1 MEYSFYDF
9 LKLLGSLAL
18 FLYGMKIMSEG
29 LQKFAGDRLRKI
41 LTAMTTNR
49 VTGVLTGV
57 LITALVQSS
66 SATTVMV
73 VSFVNA
79 GLLTLSQSIG
89 VIMGANIGTT
99 VTAWIISALG
109 FKVDI
114 AAFALPLL
122 AFGIP
127 LLFSQKS
134 NRKSVGEF
142 IFGFSFL
149 FMGLSYLKNN
159 APDLSIAIRKYLDE
173 NAGLKKQVE
182 DFMKEKEAALKER
195 LLKNVQEIHGIK
207 VIKFC
212 SPLPAE
218 VVKNIAFQL
227 RGEIT
232 ENLFF
237 VAGSTDNGKPMLTVM
252 LSDNLVAGGLKAGNL
267 VKEAAKLIQGGGGGQ
282 PHFATAGGK
291 NADGLPAAVEKVLEL
306 AGI

>member
-1 MEYSFYDF
+1 
-9 LKLLGSLAL
+9 
-18 FLYGMKIMSEG
+18 MSEG

-57 LITALVQSS
+57 LITALIQSS

-127 LLFSQKS
+127 LLFSQKVIVS
-134 NRKSVGEF
+134 LSVNLF
-142 IFGFSFL
+142 SVSLSFL
-149 FMGLSYLKNN
+149 W
-159 APDLSIAIRKYLDE
+159 
-173 NAGLKKQVE
+173 
-182 DFMKEKEAALKER
+182 DFLCY
-195 LLKNVQEIHGIK
+195 N
-207 VIKFC
+207 
-212 SPLPAE
+212 
-218 VVKNIAFQL
+218 
-227 RGEIT
+227 
-232 ENLFF
+232 
-237 VAGSTDNGKPMLTVM
+237 PMHR
-252 LSDNLVAGGLKAGNL
+252 
-267 VKEAAKLIQGGGGGQ
+267 I
-282 PHFATAGGK
+282 
-291 NADGLPAAVEKVLEL
+291 
-306 AGI
+306 

>member
-1 MEYSFYDF
+1 
-9 LKLLGSLAL
+9 
-18 FLYGMKIMSEG
+18 MSEG

-127 LLFSQKS
+127 LLFSQKVTAS
-134 NRKSVGEF
+134 LSVNLFRFLILVHGA
-142 IFGFSFL
+142 FL
-149 FMGLSYLKNN
+149 FENN
-159 APDLSIAIRKYLDE
+159 APDLSQNPD
-173 NAGLKKQVE
+173 
-182 DFMKEKEAALKER
+182 
-195 LLKNVQEIHGIK
+195 
-207 VIKFC
+207 
-212 SPLPAE
+212 
-218 VVKNIAFQL
+218 
-227 RGEIT
+227 
-232 ENLFF
+232 
-237 VAGSTDNGKPMLTVM
+237 M
-252 LSDNLVAGGLKAGNL
+252 LSFVQDYTDMGFISILLLWVS
-267 VKEAAKLIQGGGGGQ
+267 VRC
-282 PHFATAGGK
+282 
-291 NADGLPAAVEKVLEL
+291 
-306 AGI
+306 

>member
-149 FMGLSYLKNN
+149 FMGLSYINN
-159 APDLSIAIRKYLDE
+159 SVPDLRSNPEVFEFLSSYTQHGFISILGFCAVGAILT
-173 NAGLKKQVE
+173 
-182 DFMKEKEAALKER
+182 MI
-195 LLKNVQEIHGIK
+195 VQ
-207 VIKFC
+207 
-212 SPLPAE
+212 
-218 VVKNIAFQL
+218 
-227 RGEIT
+227 
-232 ENLFF
+232 
-237 VAGSTDNGKPMLTVM
+237 STRR
-252 LSDNLVAGGLKAGNL
+252 
-267 VKEAAKLIQGGGGGQ
+267 
-282 PHFATAGGK
+282 
-291 NADGLPAAVEKVLEL
+291 
-306 AGI
+306 

>member
-122 AFGIP
+122 LSAF
-127 LLFSQKS
+127 LSSSLKKVTASLSVNLFSVS
-134 NRKSVGEF
+134 HSCSW
-142 IFGFSFL
+142 GF
-149 FMGLSYLKNN
+149 
-159 APDLSIAIRKYLDE
+159 PI
-173 NAGLKKQVE
+173 
-182 DFMKEKEAALKER
+182 
-195 LLKNVQEIHGIK
+195 
-207 VIKFC
+207 
-212 SPLPAE
+212 
-218 VVKNIAFQL
+218 
-227 RGEIT
+227 
-232 ENLFF
+232 
-237 VAGSTDNGKPMLTVM
+237 
-252 LSDNLVAGGLKAGNL
+252 
-267 VKEAAKLIQGGGGGQ
+267 
-282 PHFATAGGK
+282 
-291 NADGLPAAVEKVLEL
+291 
-306 AGI
+306 